1 MKQRSFFSVL
11 AAFVLVLLLI
21 SAGGFYGLISNSPLA
36 LFRGGAATAPAAA
49 MFVPS
54 QAPVMV
60 SLLVNPEQLDA
71 FGQLAAPPA
80 QRRQT
85 RAELAQFKDSLL
97 ANTGLTYDRDVQP
110 WLGDEI
116 TLAVTTIDIDR
127 NPQNGSAPGYLLA
140 LATNDPERSR
150 EFLQLFWGSKANAGT
165 DLVFEPYE
173 GTTLIYNN
181 RAKSEQGGIG
191 AVASAV
197 VGDQFVLFANHPK
210 VLRDAINNVQAPDLN
225 LKSSSSYRQALER
238 LTQPRIGL
246 TFFNLPQLAALKSPE
261 LAVLGSESDSVPA
274 SNETVAIALGLNRQG
289 LLAQAALLL
298 KDPQQTPPA
307 PALEKPV
314 EALRYIPASVGA
326 LAAGSDLRQL
336 WTQISEGLSS
346 DDPLLD
352 LIERP
357 LSLLGNRW
365 GIDLPQD
372 IFSWVQG
379 EYALALLPRSPDA
392 ANRNSQG
399 DWIFVAEK
407 SADASPSIEHL
418 DDIAKQQGFSIGS
431 VMLENQPISAWTK
444 LSTASSDASNA
455 GPLTLKAQVRG
466 VHASVDK
473 YEIFA
478 SNLEAM
484 DEALKAAQGGSL
496 LTSSTFQQGI
506 APLPQPNYG
515 YVYLDWPASRI
526 IVERQL
532 PLLRL
537 VELAAR
543 PVFQHLRSLSISS
556 TGGEAGVRLGDVFIK
571 LGG

>member
-21 SAGGFYGLISNSPLA
+21 SAGGFYWLISNSPLA
-36 LFRGGAATAPAAA
+36 LFRGGSATVPAAA

-60 SLLVNPEQLDA
+60 SLLVNPEQVDA

-80 QRRQT
+80 QRRRT

-97 ANTGLTYDRDVQP
+97 ANTGLTYARDVQP

-140 LATNDPERSR
+140 LATKDPERSR
-150 EFLQLFWGSKANAGT
+150 EFLQLFWGSKASTGT

-197 VGDQFVLFANHPK
+197 VADRFVLFANHPK
-210 VLRDAINNVQAPDLN
+210 VLRDAINNVLAPDLN
-225 LKSSSSYRQALER
+225 LSSSPSYQRTLER

-261 LAVLGSESDSVPA
+261 LAVLGSDSSSA
-274 SNETVAIALGLNRQG
+274 AAANDTVAIALGLNRQG
-289 LLAQAALLL
+289 LLAQTALLL
-298 KDPQQTPPA
+298 KDPQSA
-307 PALEKPV
+307 PASPTLQKPV

-326 LAAGSDLRQL
+326 LAAGRDLRQL

-352 LIERP
+352 LIQRP

-379 EYALALLPRSPDA
+379 EYALAMLPRSPEA
-392 ANRNSQG
+392 GNRNAQA

-407 SADASPSIEHL
+407 SAEASQSIEHL
-418 DDIAKQQGFSIGS
+418 DEVAKQQGFSIGS
-431 VMLENQPISAWTK
+431 VMLGSQPISAWTK
-444 LSTASSDASNA
+444 LTTASTDGSNA

-466 VHASVDK
+466 VHASVGN
-473 YEIFA
+473 YEILA

-543 PVFQHLRSLSISS
+543 PVFQHLRSLSVSS
-556 TGGEAGVRLGDVFIK
+556 TGGEADVRLGDVFIK
-571 LGG
+571 LGS

>member
-21 SAGGFYGLISNSPLA
+21 SAGGFYWLISNSPLA

-97 ANTGLTYDRDVQP
+97 ANTGLTYDQDVQP

-127 NPQNGSAPGYLLA
+127 NPQNGSVPGYLLA
-140 LATNDPERSR
+140 LATKDPERSR
-150 EFLQLFWGSKANAGT
+150 EFLQLFWGSKASAGT

-197 VGDQFVLFANHPK
+197 VADQFVLFANHPK
-210 VLRDAINNVQAPDLN
+210 VLRDAINNVLAPDLN
-225 LKSSSSYRQALER
+225 LSSSSSYQRALER

-261 LAVLGSESDSVPA
+261 LAVLGSESGSAQV

-289 LLAQAALLL
+289 LLAQTALLL
-298 KDPQQTPPA
+298 KDPQQA
-307 PALEKPV
+307 PAAPSLQKPV

-326 LAAGSDLRQL
+326 LVAGSDLRQL

-352 LIERP
+352 LIEQP

-392 ANRNSQG
+392 VNPNAQG

-407 SADASPSIEHL
+407 SADSSPSIEHL
-418 DDIAKQQGFSIGS
+418 DDVAKQQGFSIGS
-431 VMLENQPISAWTK
+431 VMLGNQSISAWTK
-444 LSTASSDASNA
+444 LSTASTDGSNA

-466 VHASVDK
+466 VHASVGQ

-484 DEALKAAQGGSL
+484 DEALKAGQGGSL
-496 LTSSTFQQGI
+496 LTSSTFKQGI

-543 PVFQHLRSLSISS
+543 PVFQHLRSLSASS